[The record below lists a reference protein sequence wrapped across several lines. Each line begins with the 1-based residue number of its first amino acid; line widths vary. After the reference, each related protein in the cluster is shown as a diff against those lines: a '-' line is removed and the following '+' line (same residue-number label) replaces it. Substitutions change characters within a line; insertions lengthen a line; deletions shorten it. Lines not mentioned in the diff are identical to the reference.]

1 MEILLIQFILMRI
14 NHDKHGSWKLYKSLS
29 KHIYM
34 YMIDNY
40 QYQWYIYILSINYR
54 WIFVNTSWI
63 YTIINYHW
71 ILYQYLRYV
80 INYYCIDIYG
90 LYIYIYIEITNQ
102 NNKYWACLKTRHHH
116 QNNFEPLDLGKSR
129 ECPPFVVSVVRLPLR
144 ANLPHSYLY
153 LLIAQF

>member
-1 MEILLIQFILMRI
+1 MTNMVHGNYINHSVNIYIYVYDWQLSIPMIYLYSIHKLPLDICQYFLNIYYYKLPLDIIPILMI
-14 NHDKHGSWKLYKSLS
+14 CYKLLLYR
-29 KHIYM
+29 
-34 YMIDNY
+34 
-40 QYQWYIYILSINYR
+40 YIWFI
-54 WIFVNTSWI
+54 
-63 YTIINYHW
+63 H
-71 ILYQYLRYV
+71 
-80 INYYCIDIYG
+80 
-90 LYIYIYIEITNQ
+90 IYIYIEITNQ